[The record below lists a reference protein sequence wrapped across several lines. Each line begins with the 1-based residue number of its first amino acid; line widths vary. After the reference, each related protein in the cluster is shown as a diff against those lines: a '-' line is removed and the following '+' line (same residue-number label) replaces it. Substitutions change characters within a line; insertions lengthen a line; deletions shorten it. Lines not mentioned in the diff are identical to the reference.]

1 MKNKLYSLLV
11 LCVLVTLTSCNEKLS
26 IETEVQGAPEIIEF
40 APVSGNAGTQV
51 TVKGINLPDIETAT
65 IGCVEAQILYK
76 LSQQEIV
83 IVVPREG
90 TKNGKIVLSTSR
102 KNDDSEST
110 RAESSQSFTVTYP
123 TPVVTEF
130 PKGGRVGNNVEILG
144 TDLDIIS
151 KVYMG
156 DEEGEIVY
164 QSEEEIAV
172 KVPFIIDDNTTVSLK
187 YTNQTGGESEIKGE
201 SDDFLVEKDQP
212 EIEKIDQE
220 SLMERSLLTLS
231 GTHLNL
237 IEYIYF
243 GEEKCT
249 PVSQEENIIV
259 FRVPTLDETSTV
271 QIKVTYY
278 NETKEI
284 ILADACKVIRMKNL
298 FAANQAIGTRN
309 SKYGYGSMLNGN
321 SADGNPICTPCVLKD
336 KENHDKIDFGAYVNK
351 NWDFQLNSPDG
362 ILNSTKNNLKN
373 YWCGTSSL
381 PNTSESNCF
390 NIYQKFSEVQTKF
403 LVLNPTQDAALIDR
417 IRKEKDQLEITSTM
431 FTGLVI
437 NKSSARTRKFNTK
450 EEPAGFVSA
459 QVFDV
464 GSVVVFHNK
473 HKDKYGILDI
483 LDVHIDYDQSSD
495 VNNGNKTNQGIAY
508 ITFDLYYQR

>member
-1 MKNKLYSLLV
+1 MKNKVYRLLV
-11 LCVLVTLTSCNEKLS
+11 LCVLVTLTCCYEMLC

-40 APVSGNAGTQV
+40 APVSGKAGTQV
-51 TVKGINLPDIETAT
+51 TVKGNNLRDIETAT
-65 IGCVEAQILYK
+65 IGGVEAQILYK

-144 TDLDIIS
+144 TDLNIIS

-351 NWDFQLNSPDG
+351 NWDFQLNSPDA

-381 PNTSESNCF
+381 PNTDLPTEYTSF
-390 NIYQKFSEVQTKF
+390 TAVQTRF
-403 LVLNPTQDAALIDR
+403 VVLNTTKNAALIEQ
-417 IRKEKDQLEITSTM
+417 IRTNKDQLEITPTL
-431 FTGLVI
+431 FTSLNI
-437 NKSSARTRKFNTK
+437 TKSSVRTRRA
-450 EEPAGFVSA
+450 EEAEGTVNEQIFEK
-459 QVFDV
+459 
-464 GSVVVFHNK
+464 GSIIVFHNK
-473 HKDKYGILDI
+473 YKNKYGILDI
-483 LDVHIDYDQSSD
+483 LDVHIDYDQSSN
-495 VNNGNKTNQGIAY
+495 VNNGDKNNQGIAY